1 MRASLLTFFLT
12 LSILSFGQTTP
23 FLEKTQLN
31 RWSISTGL
39 GSVHFF
45 GDVKEYDWYPAKS
58 ASFSE
63 LRFGA
68 HVSAT
73 KMMNS
78 LYGVQLSMNRGG
90 LAGIRTKG
98 GECKGC
104 NTGHDPLIDSLSS
117 KFEGDFWSG
126 DVSLIF
132 NLSNLS
138 TKIKNP
144 FDRKWMFY
152 GEAGL
157 GILAYRSLLTTLN
170 NDVLLSSRGYNDF
183 PGVDINV
190 IKKKERVVESL
201 LKLALST
208 KYKLNKKID
217 LKASANFYKA
227 NTDLLDATKI
237 SGKDVLGANDD
248 KYVYLSVG
256 LSYQLGSKK
265 QSIEWYNPNDK
276 MYHSQKK
283 THRQIEGLTKDS
295 DGDGV
300 ADQFD
305 NEPDTPDGISVD
317 GSGKP
322 LDVDMDGVA
331 DYQDSDPFSN
341 IGAIVDETGKE
352 LDDDKDGIPN
362 SKDLEPNTDSG
373 AIVSYQGV
381 TIKGNGGVSS
391 SFLPSVYFS
400 SGSNQLRKED
410 IKSLATVA
418 KTLRNNPKLVLVVIG
433 HADSYGDVYSNQ
445 QLALERAENIIDH
458 LVEVY
463 GIESN
468 RLRADSKGETQP
480 LALTPAIQVE
490 IEGRGITIDDYLSE
504 VNRRV
509 DFEIAE

>member
-1 MRASLLTFFLT
+1 MF
-12 LSILSFGQTTP
+12 SFSQKTP
-23 FLEKTQLN
+23 FINENNLGS
-31 RWSISTGL
+31 WSIGMGTGTML
-39 GSVHFF
+39 FF
-45 GDVKEYDWYPAKS
+45 GDVKEYDWYPAS
-58 ASFSE
+58 AGDFTE

-68 HVSAT
+68 DLSAT
-73 KMMNS
+73 KMINN
-78 LYGVQLSMNRGG
+78 LYGFQITVNRGG
-90 LAGIRTKG
+90 FAGLRKKG
-98 GECKGC
+98 GECLGC
-104 NTGHDPLIDSLSS
+104 NTGNDPLIDSMSV

-126 DVSLIF
+126 DLSVLF
-132 NLSNLS
+132 HLSNLY
-138 TKIKNP
+138 TKTKNP

-152 GEAGL
+152 AEAGV
-157 GILAYRSLLTTLN
+157 GIIAYRSLLT
-170 NDVLLSSRGYNDF
+170 LLDSDHLISARGYNDY
-183 PGVDINV
+183 PMMNVDTITT
-190 IKKKERVVESL
+190 KARVTETL
-201 LKLALST
+201 LKLGLTSKYRLSDR
-208 KYKLNKKID
+208 ID
-217 LKASANFYKA
+217 LKASVNFYKP
-227 NTDLLDATKI
+227 NTDRLDATYA
-237 SGKDVLGANDD
+237 SGRDRFGANDD

-362 SKDLEPNTDSG
+362 SKDLEPNTDTG

-418 KTLRNNPKLVLVVIG
+418 KTLRNNPKLVLVVVG

-445 QLALERAENIIDH
+445 QLALERAENIINH

-468 RLRADSKGETQP
+468 RLRPDSKGETQP

>member
-1 MRASLLTFFLT
+1 MF
-12 LSILSFGQTTP
+12 SFSQKTP
-23 FLEKTQLN
+23 FLNEN
-31 RWSISTGL
+31 NL
-39 GSVHFF
+39 GSLSVGMGIGTMHFF

-58 ASFSE
+58 ANFSE

-68 HVSAT
+68 QVSAT
-73 KMMNS
+73 KMINS
-78 LYGVQLSMNRGG
+78 LYGVQLSMNSGG
-90 LAGIRTKG
+90 LAGIRKKG
-98 GECKGC
+98 GECNGC
-104 NTGHDPLIDSLSS
+104 NTGHDPLVDSLSS

-157 GILAYRSLLTTLN
+157 GILAYRSLLTTLS

-183 PGVDINV
+183 PGIDINV
-190 IKKKERVVESL
+190 IEKKERVVESL
-201 LKLALST
+201 IKLGLST
-208 KYKLNKKID
+208 KYKFNNKID

-227 NTDLLDATKI
+227 NTDLLDATEI
-237 SGKDVLGANDD
+237 SGKDASGTNND
-248 KYVYLSVG
+248 KYVYLSIG
-256 LSYQLGSKK
+256 LNYQLGSKK

-276 MYHSQKK
+276 IYHSQIK
-283 THRQIEGLTKDS
+283 THRLIEGLTKDS

-305 NEPDTPDGISVD
+305 NEPDTPHGISVD

-362 SKDLEPNTDSG
+362 SKDLEPNTDTG

-381 TIKGNGGVSS
+381 TIKGNEGVSS

-418 KTLRNNPKLVLVVIG
+418 KTLRNNPKLELVVVG

-463 GIESN
+463 GIEFN
-468 RLRADSKGETQP
+468 RLRPDSKGETQP